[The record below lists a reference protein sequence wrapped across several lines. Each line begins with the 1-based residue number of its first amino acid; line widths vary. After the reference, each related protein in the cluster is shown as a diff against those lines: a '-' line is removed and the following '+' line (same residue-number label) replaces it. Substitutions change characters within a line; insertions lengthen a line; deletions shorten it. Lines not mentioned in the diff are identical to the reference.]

1 MKVGDIVNYTG
12 EPFDGPSIGGLIL
25 DIQKSGSEPGI
36 KHENFY
42 QVFWGTH
49 NMTAW
54 TMEKDI
60 EVAA

>member
-1 MKVGDIVNYTG
+1 MVNYTG
-12 EPFDGPSIGGLIL
+12 GPFDGPSVGGLVV
-25 DIQKSGSEPGI
+25 DIRKSGTAPGI
-36 KHENFY
+36 KHENLY